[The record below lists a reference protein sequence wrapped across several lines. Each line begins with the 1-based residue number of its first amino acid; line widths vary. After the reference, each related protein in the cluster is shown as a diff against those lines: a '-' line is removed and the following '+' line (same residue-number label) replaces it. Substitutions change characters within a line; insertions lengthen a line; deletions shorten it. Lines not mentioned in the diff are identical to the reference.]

1 MHSIGKRGII
11 LYAGR
16 VGRFWL
22 QSPSSTTISPA
33 QPQREP
39 SRRIP
44 RHRASTPRHTA
55 PAWGGGAAS
64 SHNGGSSTTTAR
76 QSLLPCVHTPF
87 LGVVR
92 QMCATA
98 FLLIT
103 FCCYFLRLCPYFAN
117 CKTIFVS
124 MCIPLF
130 SRYIINVPITAAA
143 IVQYPK
149 G

>member
-1 MHSIGKRGII
+1 MLGEWAAFGS
-11 LYAGR
+11 
-16 VGRFWL
+16 
-22 QSPSSTTISPA
+22 SPPA
-33 QPQREP
+33 QQRSPRP
-39 SRRIP
+39 SRSGNRPAEYRDTGPALPDIRP
-44 RHRASTPRHTA
+44 RPGGG
-55 PAWGGGAAS
+55 GGGAAS